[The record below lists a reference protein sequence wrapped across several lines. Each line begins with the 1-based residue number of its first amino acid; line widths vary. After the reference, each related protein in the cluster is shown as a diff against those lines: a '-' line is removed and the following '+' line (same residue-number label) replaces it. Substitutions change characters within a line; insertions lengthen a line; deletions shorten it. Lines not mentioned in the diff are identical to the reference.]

1 MPLSIA
7 ARKPRPSPEP
17 RSAPAARAPAP
28 SPTRPRAVRKAH
40 SLVDLWL
47 GEQLRQLRKDQGRSL
62 ADVAQ
67 ACGMSLGLLSQ
78 IERGLSSISVKT
90 LRALARELHV
100 SADSLLRNA
109 EYDDGASGDNVAR
122 AGSHRMVRIDD
133 KGIAKEVVT
142 PPAARTMDLCR
153 ITIAPGGSTGD
164 DLFVTDKGEQV
175 GVVLSGL
182 LELRIEDRVMLLR
195 AGDSFC
201 YASRAPRRWRNP
213 GDTRT
218 EVIWA
223 ISNIAAD
230 AGGDADASPP
240 RPREGRHRRAGAKR
254 P

>member
-1 MPLSIA
+1 MPVSIA
-7 ARKPRPSPEP
+7 TRKPPASPV
-17 RSAPAARAPAP
+17 AQAAARAQP
-28 SPTRPRAVRKAH
+28 VRQVH

-47 GEQLRQLRKDQGRSL
+47 GEQLRQLRKGQGRSL

-90 LRALARELHV
+90 LHALSRELNV
-100 SADSLLRNA
+100 SPDTLLRNS
-109 EYDDGASGDNVAR
+109 EWDETASGGNVER
-122 AGSHRMVRIDD
+122 AGAHRMVRIDE

-153 ITIAPGGSTGD
+153 ISIAPGGSTGD

-201 YASRAPRRWRNP
+201 YASRTPRRWRNP

-230 AGGDADASPP
+230 AGEDAGASPP
-240 RPREGRHRRAGAKR
+240 RPREGRRRR
-254 P
+254 

>member
-1 MPLSIA
+1 MALSSA
-7 ARKPRPSPEP
+7 ARKPTP
-17 RSAPAARAPAP
+17 APDARAAV
-28 SPTRPRAVRKAH
+28 RPRAVRQGH

-62 ADVAQ
+62 ADVAG

-90 LRALARELHV
+90 LRLLARELRV
-100 SADSLLRNA
+100 SADTLLRNA
-109 EYDDGASGDNVAR
+109 ECDDTAAGDNVER
-122 AGSHRMVRIDD
+122 AGTHRMLRLDE

-153 ITIAPGGSTGD
+153 ISIAPGGSTGD
-164 DLFVTDKGEQV
+164 ELFITDKGEQV

-201 YASRAPRRWRNP
+201 YASRTPRRWRNP
-213 GDTRT
+213 GDIRT

-230 AGGDADASPP
+230 ADGDATASPP
-240 RPREGRHRRAGAKR
+240 RPREGRRRR
-254 P
+254 T

>member
-1 MPLSIA
+1 MVLSIA
-7 ARKPRPSPEP
+7 TRKPASP
-17 RSAPAARAPAP
+17 RDKRAAAK
-28 SPTRPRAVRKAH
+28 PRAVRQAH

-47 GEQLRQLRKDQGRSL
+47 GEQLRQLRKEQGRSL
-62 ADVAQ
+62 ADVAG

-90 LRALARELHV
+90 LRALARELRV
-100 SADSLLRNA
+100 SADALLRNA
-109 EYDDGASGDNVAR
+109 ECDDTAAGENVAR
-122 AGSHRMVRIDD
+122 AGSHRILRLDE

-153 ITIAPGGSTGD
+153 ISIAPGGSTGD
-164 DLFVTDKGEQV
+164 GMFVTDKGEQV

-201 YASRAPRRWRNP
+201 YASRMPRRWRNP

-230 AGGDADASPP
+230 AGGDAEAPPP
-240 RPREGRHRRAGAKR
+240 RPREGRRRRA
-254 P
+254 

>member
-7 ARKPRPSPEP
+7 ARKLRSSPD
-17 RSAPAARAPAP
+17 ARAAA
-28 SPTRPRAVRKAH
+28 RPRAVRQAH

-67 ACGMSLGLLSQ
+67 ACGMSLGRLSQ

-90 LRALARELHV
+90 LHALAHELDA
-100 SADSLLRNA
+100 SPDTLLRNA
-109 EYDDGASGDNVAR
+109 ECDETASGDNVER
-122 AGSHRMVRIDD
+122 AGSHRMLRIDE

-153 ITIAPGGSTGD
+153 ISIAPGGSTGE

-201 YASRAPRRWRNP
+201 YASRTPRRWRNP

-230 AGGDADASPP
+230 AGGDDDASPP
-240 RPREGRHRRAGAKR
+240 RPREGRRGRG
-254 P
+254 

>member
-7 ARKPRPSPEP
+7 ARKPRSSPETP
-17 RSAPAARAPAP
+17 PAG
-28 SPTRPRAVRKAH
+28 RPRAVRQAH

-90 LRALARELHV
+90 LHALAHELHA
-100 SADSLLRNA
+100 SPDTLLRNA
-109 EYDDGASGDNVAR
+109 ECDDTASGDNIER
-122 AGSHRMVRIDD
+122 AGSHRMLRIDD

-153 ITIAPGGSTGD
+153 ISIAPGGSTGD

-201 YASRAPRRWRNP
+201 YASRTPRRWRNP

-230 AGGDADASPP
+230 AGGDAGTSPQ
-240 RPREGRHRRAGAKR
+240 RPREARRRRG
-254 P
+254 

>member
-1 MPLSIA
+1 MSLSTVD
-7 ARKPRPSPEP
+7 RKPHA
-17 RSAPAARAPAP
+17 APDTRTAA
-28 SPTRPRAVRKAH
+28 RPRAVRRAH

-62 ADVAQ
+62 ADVART
-67 ACGMSLGLLSQ
+67 CGMSLGLLSQ

-90 LRALARELHV
+90 LRALARELRV
-100 SADSLLRNA
+100 SPDALLRNA
-109 EYDDGASGDNVAR
+109 EYDDTASGDNVER
-122 AGSHRMVRIDD
+122 AGAHRMLRLDE

-153 ITIAPGGSTGD
+153 ISIAPGGSTGD

-175 GVVLSGL
+175 GMVLSGL

-201 YASRAPRRWRNP
+201 YASRTPRRWRNP

-230 AGGDADASPP
+230 ADGDADAAPS
-240 RPREGRHRRAGAKR
+240 RPREGRRRRA
-254 P
+254 

>member
-1 MPLSIA
+1 MALSTA
-7 ARKPRPSPEP
+7 ARKPRPSPA
-17 RSAPAARAPAP
+17 APAGA
-28 SPTRPRAVRKAH
+28 RPRAVRQAH
-40 SLVDLWL
+40 TLVDLWL

-90 LRALARELHV
+90 LHALARELDV
-100 SADSLLRNA
+100 PPDTLLRNA
-109 EYDDGASGDNVAR
+109 ECDGTASGDNVER
-122 AGSHRMVRIDD
+122 AGTHRVLRIDD
-133 KGIAKEVVT
+133 KGIAKEIVT

-153 ITIAPGGSTGD
+153 IFISPGGSTGD

-182 LELRIEDRVMLLR
+182 LELRIADRVMLLR

-201 YASRAPRRWRNP
+201 YASRTPRRWRNP

-223 ISNIAAD
+223 ISNIAAEP
-230 AGGDADASPP
+230 GNDADASPV
-240 RPREGRHRRAGAKR
+240 RRREGRRRR
-254 P
+254 D